1 MRRPSPLSIALA
13 LILPWISLA
22 SLGACDLS
30 TQLEGEPCVVDR
42 DCSRKQSCARTDAER
57 DAGLPGVCAD
67 DGECTTGKQ
76 LGCACIPDGYP
87 EDCTNAVLSSP
98 IEYPSMTCDPTQLV
112 CVVEVNDAT
121 SEG

>member
-1 MRRPSPLSIALA
+1 MRRPPSPSIALA
-13 LILPWISLA
+13 LFLPWI

-30 TQLEGEPCVVDR
+30 TQLDGEPCEIDR
-42 DCSRKQSCARTDAER
+42 DCGRKQSCARTDAER
-57 DAGLPGVCAD
+57 GAGLPGVCAD

-87 EDCTNAVLSSP
+87 EDCTNAALPSTIDSP
-98 IEYPSMTCDPTQLV
+98 MMTCDPTQLV
-112 CVVEVNDAT
+112 CVVAVGGET

>member
-1 MRRPSPLSIALA
+1 MRRPSFCAVVLA
-13 LILPWISLA
+13 VVLPWA

-30 TQLEGEPCVVDR
+30 TQLEGEPCEVDR

-76 LGCACIPDGYP
+76 LGCTCIPDGYP
-87 EDCTNAVLSSP
+87 EDCTNSALP
-98 IEYPSMTCDPTQLV
+98 TAIDYPMMACEPTQLV
-112 CVVEVNDAT
+112 CVVAIDDET